1 MRVIEKTGNAA
12 LCETPERKKF
22 KHNTSFLK
30 WFATRD
36 LEKPE
41 NKNNRAIGVSKM
53 AVSEGCG
60 RRGNI
65 APRKMS
71 EVINSSI
78 E

>member
-1 MRVIEKTGNAA
+1 MRIIEKTGNAA
-12 LCETPERKKF
+12 LYETLERKKF
-22 KHNTSFLK
+22 KHNTSFFK

-36 LEKPE
+36 LETKPE
-41 NKNNRAIGVSKM
+41 NENRAIGVSKM

-60 RRGNI
+60 RGSNI

-71 EVINSSI
+71 EVINSPI